1 MLTGSPEPVFLCF
14 FTLNMETDSFL
25 TIENPSEGLFKDKG
39 SRFLSF
45 AFPVRNEDR
54 IHEILDKL
62 QKDYHDARHHCYAW
76 KLGMDMGHFRTHDDG
91 EPGNSAGKPIF
102 GQIQAFQL
110 TNVLIVVVRYFGG
123 TLLGVGGLMQ
133 AYKSASMD
141 ALNNAKIIKQ
151 YIYSTYKLNF
161 RYEDINMVM
170 KVIKDMDLEQWG
182 QKFEL
187 ECELMLKIRVS
198 KEQELLDA
206 FRLNSSVKVGKI
218 EQSKRLLH

>member
-1 MLTGSPEPVFLCF
+1 
-14 FTLNMETDSFL
+14 METDSFL
-25 TIENPSEGLFKDKG
+25 TLEKPSVGLYKDKG
-39 SRFLSF
+39 SRFHSF
-45 AFPVRNEDR
+45 AFPVRDESQ

-62 QKDYHDARHHCYAW
+62 HKEYHDARHHCYAW
-76 KLGMDMGHFRTHDDG
+76 KLGMDMDHFRSHDDG
-91 EPGNSAGKPIF
+91 EPTNSAGKPIF
-102 GQIQAFQL
+102 GQILAFQL

-141 ALNNAKIIKQ
+141 ALNNARIIKQ

-161 RYEDINMVM
+161 KYTDMNLVM

-187 ECELMLKIRVS
+187 ECELMLKLRVS

-206 FRLNSSVKVGKI
+206 FRLNSSVKMGKI
-218 EQSKRLLH
+218 DSPKDC